1 MSGRRVGSLFLFS
14 LFAILFG
21 LWLALS
27 DFKKTIVFDPHNIR
41 ALVSSLL
48 DTALFT
54 KIHIALAEGQ
64 KIEYYLSDPSL
75 LIFAGIAF
83 LAAFA
88 AGVAIWRITAMAW
101 KAAKMNLEDL
111 RRPWAEEKPRFK
123 T

>member
-21 LWLALS
+21 LWLALGG
-27 DFKKTIVFDPHNIR
+27 FKKTIVFDPHNIR

-54 KIHIALAEGQ
+54 KIHMALAEGQ
-64 KIEYYLSDPSL
+64 TIGYYLSDPSL

-111 RRPWAEEKPRFK
+111 RRPRAEEKPRSK